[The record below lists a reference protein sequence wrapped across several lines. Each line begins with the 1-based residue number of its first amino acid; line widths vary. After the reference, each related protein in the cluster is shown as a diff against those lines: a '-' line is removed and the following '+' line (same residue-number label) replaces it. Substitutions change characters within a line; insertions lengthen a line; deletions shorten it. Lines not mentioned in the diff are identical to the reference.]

1 MTETQTSDR
10 DTFGKALARLC
21 GKIVGWAFIAFG
33 MFLVFVGIVAHIDEE
48 SINGFAV
55 FILVFGVIVIIS
67 SRKAMRRSELLSET
81 TSDVSGDSQNKGGNI
96 FTPDGKF
103 FTCECGGKV
112 SVNAQACPHCGDVK
126 ALETAHERQRAH
138 TQNAQNKRTQKWPSK
153 SEDERAARNILIC
166 AVLAVIGYML
176 YSLDDNDTASN
187 APQQPA
193 STQQPAHPPPAPVVS
208 FKSHGYMQ
216 MKNNM
221 GGRFR
226 IMAFEL
232 PAGASPQSISAH
244 GNKQPITQ
252 PGFTQVF
259 YYPQGTSSIPEHDLT
274 LAEDGGIDKAHSVI
288 RAYSRQGGKW
298 RYVFQHYIGGGTEL
312 IDCVKNPQAELC
324 PNNL

>member
-10 DTFGKALARLC
+10 DTFGKKLVRLC

-33 MFLVFVGIVAHIDEE
+33 AFLVFVGVVAHIDEE
-48 SINGFAV
+48 EINGFAV
-55 FILVFGVIVIIS
+55 FILVFGVIVIIAS
-67 SRKAMRRSELLSET
+67 LKAMRQSGSLAET
-81 TSDVSGDSQNKGGNI
+81 TNEMSDNSQNKGGNI

-112 SVNAQACPHCGDVK
+112 SVNAKSCPHCGDVK
-126 ALETAHERQRAH
+126 ALETAHERQRAR
-138 TQNAQNKRTQKWPSK
+138 QSRRTQKWPNK
-153 SEDERAARNILIC
+153 SEDERAARTIMIC
-166 AVLAVIGYML
+166 AVLAVIVYML
-176 YSLDDNDTASN
+176 YSLDNNDTASD
-187 APQQPA
+187 APQHTASPQQP
-193 STQQPAHPPPAPVVS
+193 TPPKPAPAVS

-232 PAGASPQSISAH
+232 SAGASPQSISAH

-259 YYPQGTSSIPEHDLT
+259 YYPQGTPSIPGHDLT
-274 LAEDGGIDKAHSVI
+274 LTEDGGIDKAHEVI
-288 RAYSRQGGKW
+288 RAYSRRGGKW

-324 PNNL
+324 PDKL